1 MKDYRFKTNING
13 WLGVI
18 LVMGVVLL
26 LFVILKNLYKLFF
39 ILAPVF
45 LILTLFLDYRVIAK
59 FSILLYNLLR
69 HKPVLGIIA
78 LIFTFIGL
86 PFIAAA
92 MFFNAFMNHRNKV
105 REKSKYSKYIELE
118 SSKNEFEKEN
128 KIKKPEEKAKSYEDL
143 FD

>member
-18 LVMGVVLL
+18 LVIGVVVV
-26 LFVILKNLYKLFF
+26 LFVIIKNLYKLFF

-45 LILTLFLDYRVIAK
+45 LLLTLVLDYRVIGK

-69 HKPVLGIIA
+69 YKPILGIIA

-105 REKSKYSKYIELE
+105 KEKSKFSKYIELE

-128 KIKKPEEKAKSYEDL
+128 KIKQKGEKAKSYEDL